1 MSRYLPLLTMMQE
14 IHHKLMLRIRKK
26 RDEILSNDYQVC
38 PRIRKKVDQAVT
50 DSRDWR
56 AAWDGDRKYVVIK
69 YH

>member
-1 MSRYLPLLTMMQE
+1 
-14 IHHKLMLRIRKK
+14 MLRIRKK

-56 AAWDGDRKYVVIK
+56 AAWDGDRKYVVSIIEGITC
-69 YH
+69 YINIFYYA